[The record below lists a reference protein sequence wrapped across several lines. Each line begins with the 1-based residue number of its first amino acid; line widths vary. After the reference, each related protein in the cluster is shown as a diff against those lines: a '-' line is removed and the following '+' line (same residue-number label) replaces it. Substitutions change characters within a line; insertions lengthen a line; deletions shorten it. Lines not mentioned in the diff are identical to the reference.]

1 RVGQYEE
8 IEVERVR
15 VFRSPA
21 TGTVTSETWARAV
34 GSKEAVQ
41 LEAPP
46 APVNNVSEIPLVAI
60 YGNWEHEYFDA
71 EPAFVDVGLFN
82 IRDWQI
88 SSDID
93 NILRVGIVPKPYVT
107 GVPAGTLQD
116 QLWSVDQMLELADP
130 GARIAFAELQGTG
143 VQLAMKNRDDG
154 RQLMKQLALELLMPM
169 RSGQM
174 TDDEVQARSTDALSP
189 LHALAL
195 SLQDSL
201 EQVFRF

>member
-1 RVGQYEE
+1 QGIRPYDVPYDASQLIHVVPEVVNGRWRLTMVRLYERGVKRVSEYEE

-46 APVNNVSEIPLVAI
+46 APVNNISEIPLVAI
-60 YGNWEHEYFDA
+60 YANWEHEYFDA

-93 NILRVGIVPKPYVT
+93 NI
-107 GVPAGTLQD
+107 
-116 QLWSVDQMLELADP
+116 
-130 GARIAFAELQGTG
+130 
-143 VQLAMKNRDDG
+143 
-154 RQLMKQLALELLMPM
+154 
-169 RSGQM
+169 
-174 TDDEVQARSTDALSP
+174 
-189 LHALAL
+189 
-195 SLQDSL
+195 
-201 EQVFRF
+201 